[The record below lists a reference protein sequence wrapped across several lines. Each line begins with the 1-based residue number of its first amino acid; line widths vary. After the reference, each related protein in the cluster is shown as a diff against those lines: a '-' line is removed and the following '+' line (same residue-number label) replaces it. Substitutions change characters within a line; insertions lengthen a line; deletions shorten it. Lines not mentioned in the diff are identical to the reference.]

1 MWEDFVHLHVHTEY
15 SMLDGASRVSAI
27 VDRAAELGM
36 KSIAMTDHGN
46 MFGAVKFIAAAKKK
60 GIKPLLGCEIYVAP
74 RRRFDKEHPLDRDIF
89 HLLLLIKNKTGYR
102 NLIKMVS
109 LAHTEGFYY
118 KPRVDKELLEK
129 HSEGLIAMSA
139 CLGGE
144 VPSFILRGQTDEARK
159 RAQWHRDVF
168 GEGNYYLEIMDHGLE
183 EQSKANA
190 GLIELSRE
198 LSIPLVATND
208 SHYLQPEDALV
219 QDVMMCV
226 QEGKTLDDANRLSFE
241 SKEFYLKSA
250 REMMDVFADRPEALA
265 ITAEIAERCEFA
277 FESNRPILPHFE
289 VEGGKTDKEYL
300 SELAFKGIEKKYP
313 AVTKSI
319 RERAEFELKVI
330 NDMGF
335 AEYFLIVWDLLR
347 YARENGIPVGP
358 GRGSVA
364 GSIVAYALDITQIEP
379 LKYGLLFERFLNP
392 DRRTMPDID
401 MDFCYERRG
410 EVIDYAKRK
419 YGEDKVAMIITFGR
433 EKARAAIRDV
443 GRVLGM
449 PLPVVDK
456 VAKLVPFVIPDQKVT
471 IENAIN
477 FTPELKYLYDNDPDI
492 GKLLRISKQIEGL
505 PRNISTHAAGV
516 VITDQPV
523 TDLIPIYQSTKDEVP
538 MTQFVHEDLESL
550 GLLKMDFLGLRNLT
564 VLADAARYVEKR
576 TGKKIDLDHL
586 PLDDDKSYEVF
597 RSGETDGVFQF
608 ESNTAKRLCARLQP
622 TCIEDLIA
630 LNALNRPG
638 PLQGGDVDK
647 FFENRKKDPKMIEY
661 QHPKLEVVLRETS
674 GVFLYQEQ
682 AMQSAHLVAGFTLAQ
697 ADDLRKAM
705 AKKKRE
711 DMDRLGVKFISGA
724 EQLLGSRA
732 AAEALFNQIDSFS
745 GYGFNKSHSAVYA
758 YIAYQTAY
766 LKANYPVEFMA
777 ALLTSV
783 MDDSEK
789 IAKYIDECR
798 RMKIM
803 VTPPDINAGQKIFAP
818 VDDKI
823 VFGLAAVKNVGGGA
837 IEAIIRERDE
847 NGHYKSLFEFCAR
860 VDLRAVNSKAIESL
874 IRSGGMDGI
883 DGNRAQKMAAVEEAM
898 EYGKK
903 VQRDRDSGQT
913 CLFGDEETSKCYE
926 PELPQIE
933 EFGMRTLLQD
943 EKELIGLYLSHNPLD
958 PYRAWLTQK
967 ANISAVE
974 VVEIDPSERRE
985 VVVAGSISRVKTF
998 NLKSGDQMAFVDLED
1013 YTGKILVSIG
1023 PREWVKYSNHVRED
1037 NVVAVKGRVWAKSRD
1052 NGGGEDDEETLEY
1065 RVMCNEIE
1073 PYLETPEAG
1082 KKSEPVKRRVH
1093 FRIAGSTG
1101 DEKSAELVRELKRLL
1116 NANSGDNDVVIHIDE
1131 GKKARKFL
1139 LSGNSGAR
1147 YSPELLRIA
1156 RRIFGESNVWVETDR
1171 Q

>member
-1 MWEDFVHLHVHTEY
+1 
-15 SMLDGASRVSAI
+15 MLDGASRVSAI

-89 HLLLLIKNKTGYR
+89 HLLLLIKNKAGYR

-144 VPSFILRGQTDEARK
+144 VPSFILRGQMDEARK

-190 GLIELSRE
+190 GLIELSKE

-300 SELAFKGIEKKYP
+300 NELAFKGIEKKYP

-608 ESNTAKRLCARLQP
+608 EGNTVKRLCARLQP

-638 PLQGGDVDK
+638 PLRGGDVDK
-647 FFENRKKDPKMIEY
+647 FFENRKKDPKKVEY
-661 QHPKLEVVLRETS
+661 PHPKLEVVLRETS
-674 GVFLYQEQ
+674 GVLLYQEQ
-682 AMQSAHLVAGFTLAQ
+682 AMQIAHFVAGFTLAQ
-697 ADDLRKAM
+697 ADELRKAM
-705 AKKKRE
+705 AKKKQE
-711 DMDRLGVKFISGA
+711 DMDRLGVKFIAGA
-724 EQLLGSRA
+724 EETLGSRA
-732 AAEALFNQIDSFS
+732 AAETLFTQIDSFS

-798 RMKIM
+798 RMKIE
-803 VTPPDINAGQKIFAP
+803 VTPPDINVGQAIFAP
-818 VDDKI
+818 VEDRI

-1023 PREWVKYSNHVRED
+1023 PREWVKYLNHVRED

-1082 KKSEPVKRRVH
+1082 EKSEPVKRRVH

-1116 NANSGDNDVVIHIDE
+1116 SANSGDNDVVIHIDE

>member
-89 HLLLLIKNKTGYR
+89 HLLLLIKNKTGYQ

-168 GEGNYYLEIMDHGLE
+168 GEENYFLEIMDHGLE

-190 GLIELSRE
+190 GLIDLSRE

-265 ITAEIAERCEFA
+265 ITAEIAERCEFS

-410 EVIDYAKRK
+410 EVIDYVTRK

-564 VLADAARYVEKR
+564 VLADAAR
-576 TGKKIDLDHL
+576 
-586 PLDDDKSYEVF
+586 
-597 RSGETDGVFQF
+597 
-608 ESNTAKRLCARLQP
+608 
-622 TCIEDLIA
+622 
-630 LNALNRPG
+630 
-638 PLQGGDVDK
+638 
-647 FFENRKKDPKMIEY
+647 
-661 QHPKLEVVLRETS
+661 
-674 GVFLYQEQ
+674 
-682 AMQSAHLVAGFTLAQ
+682 
-697 ADDLRKAM
+697 
-705 AKKKRE
+705 
-711 DMDRLGVKFISGA
+711 
-724 EQLLGSRA
+724 
-732 AAEALFNQIDSFS
+732 
-745 GYGFNKSHSAVYA
+745 
-758 YIAYQTAY
+758 
-766 LKANYPVEFMA
+766 
-777 ALLTSV
+777 
-783 MDDSEK
+783 
-789 IAKYIDECR
+789 
-798 RMKIM
+798 
-803 VTPPDINAGQKIFAP
+803 
-818 VDDKI
+818 
-823 VFGLAAVKNVGGGA
+823 
-837 IEAIIRERDE
+837 
-847 NGHYKSLFEFCAR
+847 
-860 VDLRAVNSKAIESL
+860 
-874 IRSGGMDGI
+874 
-883 DGNRAQKMAAVEEAM
+883 
-898 EYGKK
+898 
-903 VQRDRDSGQT
+903 
-913 CLFGDEETSKCYE
+913 
-926 PELPQIE
+926 
-933 EFGMRTLLQD
+933 
-943 EKELIGLYLSHNPLD
+943 
-958 PYRAWLTQK
+958 
-967 ANISAVE
+967 
-974 VVEIDPSERRE
+974 
-985 VVVAGSISRVKTF
+985 
-998 NLKSGDQMAFVDLED
+998 
-1013 YTGKILVSIG
+1013 
-1023 PREWVKYSNHVRED
+1023 
-1037 NVVAVKGRVWAKSRD
+1037 
-1052 NGGGEDDEETLEY
+1052 
-1065 RVMCNEIE
+1065 
-1073 PYLETPEAG
+1073 
-1082 KKSEPVKRRVH
+1082 
-1093 FRIAGSTG
+1093 
-1101 DEKSAELVRELKRLL
+1101 
-1116 NANSGDNDVVIHIDE
+1116 
-1131 GKKARKFL
+1131 
-1139 LSGNSGAR
+1139 
-1147 YSPELLRIA
+1147 
-1156 RRIFGESNVWVETDR
+1156 
-1171 Q
+1171 